1 MYRSQR
7 VRIDDIHALFCN
19 LIFVDVE
26 VTGRVLRAAAPNFHA
41 PTLLQKKKNKRNVD
55 RYKEKRKRKLF
66 SCKFF
71 L

>member
-1 MYRSQR
+1 MIQIHRDIYLIYISMYRSQR
-7 VRIDDIHALFCN
+7 DRIDDIHALFFI

-55 RYKEKRKRKLF
+55 R
-66 SCKFF
+66 
-71 L
+71 